1 MTYTDAYLAPL
12 ATPGREAKATADID
26 SIASFPTSPV
36 NWRERLITLRVYILI
51 CLESMKAPDD
61 VFTAK
66 LKAYRAEYETALSQ
80 AMAATVDA
88 ATGLTGVSF
97 SVSLER
103 G

>member
-1 MTYTDAYLAPL
+1 MNYTDAYLSPL
-12 ATPGREAKATADID
+12 ATADREDKATADID
-26 SIASFPTSPV
+26 SIASFPTAPV
-36 NWRERLITLRVYILI
+36 DWRDRLITLRVYILI

-61 VFTAK
+61 IFTAK

-80 AMAATVDA
+80 AMAATVDSA
-88 ATGLTGVSF
+88 SGLSGTSF